1 MNRFPENAG
10 YLPFRKMR
18 NAKCEIKSQSCLFVV
33 PLQAFHIGQTF
44 IFIYEYYH
52 WNGWRKKIGDL
63 ASPSLN
69 NGSGHDPLNDIANV
83 RNKFNNLKKKTFIP
97 KSVVSKSV
105 YDKLTSLD
113 IKTVGDVLARGHVE
127 MEALTNTATVSK
139 IDAFMRTMGLSLF
152 PRIREYISL
161 IHMYYRP
168 GIQQYQKPFPMKI
181 VALADIRSHPR

>member
-1 MNRFPENAG
+1 MKLKANLAF
-10 YLPFRKMR
+10 
-18 NAKCEIKSQSCLFVV
+18 FVV
-33 PLQAFHIGQTF
+33 PLQAFHIGLTF

-83 RNKFNNLKKKTFIP
+83 RNKFNNLKFSRDCLKEVTLLEAEKMKLGNPSKEEEYILTLEEKKKTFIP

-152 PRIREYISL
+152 PE
-161 IHMYYRP
+161 
-168 GIQQYQKPFPMKI
+168 
-181 VALADIRSHPR
+181 